1 MSREYD
7 LYLAEHIAN
16 VQKGWI
22 WMQENLLHEIED
34 KIRELYNIPDN
45 ETPFDIFGV
54 QDLVEAHDRSKT
66 DPEEYYA
73 YDEYFYGPP
82 AIRGASSTV
91 QEFQKAFLLHL
102 HKNPHHWQ
110 YWVLTH
116 VNNGEPETVIEMPLN
131 YIFEMICDWWTF
143 SWRKGDLT
151 EIFEWWDEHKNY
163 INLHKRTR
171 KVVELILNK
180 MKDIL
185 EKEEYE
191 NSLSHA
197 DDEDPKYGIPEQK
210 KYPMPDPAHVRSAI
224 RFFNYVDPKHEE
236 ELAKAI
242 LARMKEYQM
251 SFNDFGVGDENRFK
265 KYIPKIEEKG

>member
-22 WMQENLLHEIED
+22 WMQENLLHEIHDGLKKLYDIPED
-34 KIRELYNIPDN
+34 EWVIDVL
-45 ETPFDIFGV
+45 GV
-54 QDLVEAHDRSKT
+54 NDLVEAHDRSKT

-82 AIRGASSTV
+82 ATRKSSATT
-91 QEFQKAFLLHL
+91 EAFNAAFLRHI

-110 YWVLTH
+110 YWVLVH
-116 VNNGEPETVIEMPLN
+116 DDPDEKFEAMEMPLN

-143 SWRKGDLT
+143 SWKAGDLT
-151 EIFEWWDEHKNY
+151 EVFQWYEDHKQHM
-163 INLHKRTR
+163 ILHKRSR
-171 KVVELILNK
+171 KTVELILNE
-180 MKDIL
+180 MKNLL

-197 DDEDPKYGIPEQK
+197 DNEEDHKYGLPELK
-210 KYPMPDPAHVRSAI
+210 KYPMPDADHVRSAI
-224 RFFNYVDPKHEE
+224 RFFNYVDSEHEK
-236 ELAKAI
+236 ELANAI
-242 LARMKEYQM
+242 LKRMKEYGLT
-251 SFNDFGVGDENRFK
+251 FDDFTVGDENRFK
-265 KYIPKIEEKG
+265 NYIPKSEME